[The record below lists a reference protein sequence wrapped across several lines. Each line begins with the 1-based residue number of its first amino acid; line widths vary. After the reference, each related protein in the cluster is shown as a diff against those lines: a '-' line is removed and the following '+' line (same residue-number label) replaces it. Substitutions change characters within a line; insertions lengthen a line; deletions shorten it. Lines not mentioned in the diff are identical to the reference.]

1 MTASKNL
8 RRERE
13 LSDKAKDSTKKT
25 RRNSAE
31 NTILYPV
38 LPLRDV
44 VMFPRM
50 IVPLL
55 IGRKSSLRAL
65 EVATKEKLPLIL
77 VTQKDPK
84 DEEPEVSNLYKIGA
98 LSKTLQVFNGND
110 GSAKLFAEG
119 IERVKVV
126 KFVKNGDYIAA
137 RVVKLKYKKVLS
149 THGRRVALLRDT
161 LVNAFSEYAKDY
173 KKIPPD
179 VLDNILKIGNETLLA
194 DAVTVH
200 LTLSVSK
207 KQELLELIDIE
218 KKLEKLLFHIE
229 EEVEVMKTE
238 YTIKERVQSQI
249 RENHKNYY
257 LTQQLKAIHQ
267 ELGEEDPNKEYEELE
282 KRIAQKKLSAEA
294 REKVLSEFKKLRH
307 LNAISSE
314 AAIIKFYIECI
325 LDLPWN
331 ENLET
336 EVDLEKAESVLRAHH
351 YGMEKVIER
360 VLEYLAV
367 YKRTNNSYGSILLFV
382 GPPGVGKTSVAS
394 SIAQALGRPLAKI
407 SLGGVR
413 DDAEIK
419 GHRRTYVGAIPGR
432 IIHAMRK
439 VGVSNP
445 VILLDEIDKMGRD
458 YRSDPASTLLDVL
471 DPVENKR
478 FSDNYLE
485 LSYDISNVFFVATA
499 NSFDIPAPLLD
510 RFEVIKISGYSEE
523 EKYHIFMQHLLPKQ
537 REVHK
542 ITEDEV
548 KISENAVKEIIS
560 GYTRESG
567 VRHLERELAKVCR
580 KVVRTLAN
588 STQKSI
594 VISEDNLNTLLGARK
609 YQDNPINDGARI
621 GIVVGLAYTEYGGEV
636 LELEAVLMPGKGN
649 VQITGKLGD
658 VMKESA
664 LTAIGYM
671 RSIAETVL
679 VEPNVHSE
687 KDIHLHVPDGATPK
701 DGPSAGIAIC
711 TAIASIM
718 LKVPVRN
725 DVAMTGEVTL
735 TGRVLPIG
743 GLKEKLLAARR
754 IGIKTVIIPH
764 DNVKDLQD
772 IQNYVHNDMKIIG
785 VKSMKEVLEI
795 ALVKDIFIN
804 VPISD
809 MKPFIEASSKVVA

>member
-1 MTASKNL
+1 MTTLKSL
-8 RRERE
+8 QSDRE
-13 LSDKAKDSTKKT
+13 LRDKVENSTKKN
-25 RRNSAE
+25 RRNVAE
-31 NTILYPV
+31 NATLYPV
-38 LPLRDV
+38 LPLRDI

-55 IGRKSSLRAL
+55 IGRKSSLKAL
-65 EVATKEKLPLIL
+65 EVSTSEKLPLIL
-77 VTQKDPK
+77 ITQKDAK
-84 DEEPEVSNLYKIGA
+84 DEEPEINDLYKVGS

-110 GSAKLFAEG
+110 GGARLFAEG
-119 IERVKVV
+119 IERVKIV
-126 KFVKNGDYIAA
+126 KFVKKDDYIAA
-137 RVVKLKYKKVLS
+137 RVVKLKYKKLPS
-149 THGRRVALLRDT
+149 THIKRAALLRDT
-161 LVNAFSEYAKDY
+161 LISAFTEYAKDY
-173 KKIPPD
+173 KKIPTD
-179 VLDNILKIGNETLLA
+179 VVDNISKIGNEALLA
-194 DAVTVH
+194 DAIAVH
-200 LTLSVSK
+200 LTLTVSK
-207 KQELLELIDIE
+207 KQVLLELTDIE

-238 YTIKERVQSQI
+238 HAIKERVQNQI
-249 RENHKNYY
+249 RESHKNYY

-267 ELGEEDPNKEYEELE
+267 ELGEEDPSKEYEELE
-282 KRIAQKKLSAEA
+282 KKIEQKKLSAEA
-294 REKVLSEFKKLRH
+294 KEKALSELKKLRH
-307 LNAISSE
+307 LNSMSSE

-336 EVDLEKAESVLRAHH
+336 EVDLEKAENILRNNH

-360 VLEYLAV
+360 ILEYLAV

-439 VGVSNP
+439 VRVSNP

-458 YRSDPASTLLDVL
+458 YRSDPASALLDVL

-523 EKYHIFMQHLLPKQ
+523 EKYHIFIRHLLPKQ
-537 REVHK
+537 REIHK

-548 KISENAVKEIIS
+548 KISEEAVREVIN

-567 VRHLERELAKVCR
+567 VRHLERELTKICR
-580 KVVRTLAN
+580 KAVRTLAN
-588 STQKSI
+588 SVQKSI
-594 VISEDNLNTLLGARK
+594 VVSEENLSVLLGAKK
-609 YQDNPINDGARI
+609 YQDNTINDGSRL
-621 GIVVGLAYTEYGGEV
+621 GVVVGLAYTEYGGEV

-671 RSIAETVL
+671 RSMAQIVS

-711 TAIASIM
+711 TAIASVM
-718 LKVPVRN
+718 LRIPVRN

-754 IGIKTVIIPH
+754 IGIKTVLIPH
-764 DNVKDLQD
+764 DNFKDLED
-772 IQNYVHNDMKIIG
+772 IQSYIHSDMKIIG
-785 VKSMKEVLEI
+785 VKSMEEVLKI
-795 ALVKDIFIN
+795 ALTKDIFTSQIN
-804 VPISD
+804 DRV
-809 MKPFIEASSKVVA
+809 FVGTSSEIIV